1 MPQPMPRIFSRSPR
15 QILAGSK
22 SCFSLCEHLEGVSE
36 MMSNQKNLTEHTDQA
51 PVAVDGC
58 RSRIFEAYTKLV
70 IISFKMHSASTDSS

>member
-1 MPQPMPRIFSRSPR
+1 M
-15 QILAGSK
+15 
-22 SCFSLCEHLEGVSE
+22 
-36 MMSNQKNLTEHTDQA
+36 DQA